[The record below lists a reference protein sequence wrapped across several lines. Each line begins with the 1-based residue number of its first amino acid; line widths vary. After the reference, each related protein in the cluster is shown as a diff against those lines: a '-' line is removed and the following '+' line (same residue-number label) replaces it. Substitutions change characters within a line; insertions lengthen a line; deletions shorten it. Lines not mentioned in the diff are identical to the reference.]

1 MSGGDITVDTAVMSK
16 SRSNVPAISA
26 TSRPCGSLVRFF
38 MDEQTCSK
46 RGQRIMFVIIEC
58 TVVESRACRKFWIV
72 SAVAKKIQG
81 KLDLRKK
88 TIPFFSREIGISTA

>member
-1 MSGGDITVDTAVMSK
+1 MSGGDITVDAAVMFK

-46 RGQRIMFVIIEC
+46 RGQRMFVIIKC
-58 TVVESRACRKFWIV
+58 TVESCACQTFWIV
-72 SAVAKKIQG
+72 SAVVMKIQG

-88 TIPFFSREIGISTA
+88 TIPPFFSREIGISTA